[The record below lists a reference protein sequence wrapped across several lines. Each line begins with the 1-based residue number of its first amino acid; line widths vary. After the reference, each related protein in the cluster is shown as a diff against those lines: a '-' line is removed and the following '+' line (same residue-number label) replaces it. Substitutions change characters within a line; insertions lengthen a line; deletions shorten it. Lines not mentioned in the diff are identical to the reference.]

1 MRGSGFL
8 VNLLAKVAERTE
20 LAAAVMIVAIVVVMV
35 LPIPTFMLDILIAFN
50 LAVSALLVVLA
61 IYLPGPLAFSSF
73 PSVLLLTTLFRLAIS
88 VATTRQILLSG
99 DGGHIVQTFGDFVA
113 GGNLVVG
120 MVVFLIITI
129 VNFLVVTKGCERVA
143 EVAARFSLDGM
154 PGKQMS
160 IDSDLRAGLIDQNEA
175 RRRRGVLEKESQL
188 FGAMDGAMK
197 FVKGDAIAGL
207 LIIFVNLLGGLTI
220 GVLQHDLTAGAA
232 AKLYCILSIGDG
244 LIGQIPALLISVAAG
259 MIITRVVQSDDK
271 TTNIGRDMVDQITSQ
286 PKALL
291 IAGSLMLVFATV
303 PGMPTSTLVVLGML
317 LVGGGILKVR
327 AAMKGSEED
336 AAGGDHDAL
345 GTSFSDMDV
354 PKFEDD
360 QELDDLSGFSA
371 FNPLVLEV
379 SGELA
384 ADVRTQLVN
393 AVRDARNR
401 LVSKLGAPIPPLS
414 VRTNASAPPEK
425 LQLLI
430 NQVPVLLHQ
439 VREGEICIRESAGNL
454 ENLGIEIDVEPDRA
468 TGFQRVWA
476 NESDADRLLECG
488 IGFWDNASVLSQQV
502 EDVLRRNVHSFVGI
516 QECAEILQE
525 VEKAQPELV
534 KEFNRVVPLSRFA
547 EVLQRLLGEGVSVRN
562 IKIILQS
569 LIDWGQRERDVVTL
583 TEHVRVALR
592 QQISYQFSQ
601 QGVLNVLLL
610 DDELED
616 LVRSSIRQSSMG
628 SFLALDPETSQ
639 AVVDRIRE
647 IVADPAPTAGFP
659 VILTPVD
666 LRRYV
671 RKIVETDLFRLPVLS
686 FNEIIPELSVQ
697 PLTRISL
704 QL

>member
-1 MRGSGFL
+1 MKRNSFL
-8 VNLLAKVAERTE
+8 ASVLAKVAARTE

-88 VATTRQILLSG
+88 VATTRQILLTG

-160 IDSDLRAGLIDQNEA
+160 IDSDLRAGLIDQTEA
-175 RRRRGVLEKESQL
+175 RRRRNVLEKESQL

-207 LIIFVNLLGGLTI
+207 LIIFVNLLGGMTI
-220 GVLQHDLTAGAA
+220 GTLQRDMTAGAA

-271 TTNIGRDMVDQITSQ
+271 ATNIGRDIVDQVTSQ
-286 PKALL
+286 PKALI
-291 IAGSLMLVFATV
+291 IAGTLMLVFATV
-303 PGMPTSTLVVLGML
+303 PGMPTSTLVVLGMM
-317 LVGGGILKVR
+317 LVGGGVIKIR
-327 AAMKGSEED
+327 AARLVTED
-336 AAGGDHDAL
+336 ESAEGDRDAL

-360 QELDDLSGFSA
+360 LERDDLSGFSA

-379 SGELA
+379 SGALSAE
-384 ADVRTQLVN
+384 VRTQLVN

-401 LVSKLGAPIPPLS
+401 LVSRLGAPIPPLS
-414 VRTNASAPPEK
+414 VRANPAVPTEK

-439 VREGEICIRESAGNL
+439 MREGEICIRESASNL
-454 ENLGIEIDVEPDRA
+454 ENLGITIDVAPDRA

-476 NESDADRLLECG
+476 SEDEADRLLECG
-488 IGFWDNASVLSQQV
+488 IGYWDNAAVLSQQV

-516 QECAEILQE
+516 QECAEVLQE

-569 LIDWGQRERDVVTL
+569 LIEWGQRERDVVTL

-628 SFLALDPETSQ
+628 SFIALDPETSQ
-639 AVVDRIRE
+639 AMVDRIRE

>member
-1 MRGSGFL
+1 MKDDDFL
-8 VNLLAKVAERTE
+8 TSMLNKAAARTE
-20 LAAAVMIVAIVVVMV
+20 LAAAVLVVAIVVVMV
-35 LPIPTFMLDILIAFN
+35 LPIPIFILDILIALN

-99 DGGHIVQTFGDFVA
+99 DGGHIVETFGQFVA

-207 LIIFVNLLGGLTI
+207 IIIFVNLLGGLTI
-220 GVLQHDLTAGAA
+220 GMLQRDMTAGAA
-232 AKLYCILSIGDG
+232 AQLYCILSIGDG
-244 LIGQIPALLISVAAG
+244 LIAQIPALLISVAAG

-271 TTNIGRDMVDQITSQ
+271 ETNIGRDMIQQITAQ

-291 IAGSLMLVFATV
+291 ISGSLMLVFATV
-303 PGMPTSTLVVLGML
+303 PGMPTSTLVVLGGML
-317 LVGGGILKVR
+317 MAGGMFKLR
-327 AAMKGSEED
+327 AAMKGKGDDLADGD
-336 AAGGDHDAL
+336 ADAL
-345 GTSFSDMDV
+345 GTSYSDMDV
-354 PKFEDD
+354 PKFGDH
-360 QELDDLSGFSA
+360 QERDDLSGFSA
-371 FNPLVLEV
+371 FNPLVLEI
-379 SGELA
+379 SEALSPEQ
-384 ADVRTQLVN
+384 RTQIVN

-401 LVSKLGAPIPPLS
+401 LVTKLGAPIPPLS
-414 VRTNASAPPEK
+414 IRVNPASPAER

-430 NQVPVLLHQ
+430 NQVPMLQHTL
-439 VREGEICIRESAGNL
+439 REGQICIRESASNL
-454 ENLGIEIDVEPDRA
+454 ENIGVEIDVEPDRA

-476 NESDADRLLECG
+476 SVEDAERLQECG
-488 IGFWDNASVLSQQV
+488 IGFWDDAAVLSQQT
-502 EDVLRRNVHSFVGI
+502 EDVLRRNIHSFVGI
-516 QECAEILQE
+516 QECAEILTE

-628 SFLALDPETSQ
+628 SFLALDPETTQ
-639 AVVDRIRE
+639 NVVDRIRE
-647 IVADPAPTAGFP
+647 VVADPAPTAGFP

-671 RKIVETDLFRLPVLS
+671 RKMVETDLFRLPVLS

>member
-1 MRGSGFL
+1 MRNSSFL
-8 VNLLAKVAERTE
+8 TSVLGKVAARTE
-20 LAAAVMIVAIVVVMV
+20 LVAAVMVVAIVVVMV
-35 LPIPTFMLDILIAFN
+35 LPIPVVVLDVLIALN

-88 VATTRQILLSG
+88 VATTRQILLTG
-99 DGGHIVQTFGDFVA
+99 DGGHIVETFGRFVA

-175 RRRRGVLEKESQL
+175 RRRRSVLEKESQL

-207 LIIFVNLLGGLTI
+207 LIIFVNLIGGLVI
-220 GVLQHDLTAGAA
+220 GTMQRGMPAGEAA
-232 AKLYCILSIGDG
+232 ALYCILSIGDG
-244 LIGQIPALLISVAAG
+244 LIAQIPALLISVAAG

-271 TTNIGRDMVDQITSQ
+271 TTNIGRDIIDQVTSQ
-286 PKALL
+286 PKALG
-291 IAGSLMLVFATV
+291 IAGGMMLVFATV
-303 PGMPTSTLVVLGML
+303 PGMPTSTMVVLGAL
-317 LVGGGILKVR
+317 LLLGALFKLR
-327 AAMKGSEED
+327 AGNKTEQDDTD
-336 AAGGDHDAL
+336 ADRDAL
-345 GTSFSDMDV
+345 GTSFSDMNLS
-354 PKFEDD
+354 KFEDD

-371 FNPLVLEV
+371 FNPLVLDV
-379 SGELA
+379 PAELPV
-384 ADVRTQLVN
+384 DQRTQLVN

-401 LVSKLGAPIPPLS
+401 LVTKLGAPIPALS
-414 VRTNASAPPEK
+414 VRLNPATPADK
-425 LQLLI
+425 LQILI
-430 NQVPVLLHQ
+430 NQVPVLSHQ
-439 VREGEICIRESAGNL
+439 IRPGQICIRESATNL
-454 ENLGIEIDVEPDRA
+454 ENLGVPIEVDPDRT

-476 NESDADRLLECG
+476 DESQSERLLECG
-488 IGFWDNASVLSQQV
+488 IGFWDGASVLSQQA
-502 EDVLRRNVHSFVGI
+502 EDVLRRNIASFVGI

-628 SFLALDPETSQ
+628 SFLALDPETAQ
-639 AVVDRIRE
+639 TMVERIRE

>member
-1 MRGSGFL
+1 MKTDSML
-8 VNLLAKVAERTE
+8 TSLLTKVAARTE
-20 LAAAVMIVAIVVVMV
+20 LAAAVLVVAIVVVMV
-35 LPIPTFMLDILIAFN
+35 LPIPVFVLDILIALN

-99 DGGHIVQTFGDFVA
+99 DGGHIVETFGQFVA

-175 RRRRGVLEKESQL
+175 RRRRSVLEKESQL

-207 LIIFVNLLGGLTI
+207 IIIFVNLLGGLTI
-220 GVLQHDLTAGAA
+220 GTLQHDMTASAA

-244 LIGQIPALLISVAAG
+244 LIAQIPALLISVAAG

-271 TTNIGRDMVDQITSQ
+271 TTNIGRDIVEQVTAQ

-291 IAGSLMLVFATV
+291 ISGGLMLVFATV
-303 PGMPTSTLVVLGML
+303 PGMPTSTLVVLGGL
-317 LVGGGILKVR
+317 LMAGGLLKLR
-327 AAMKGSEED
+327 AAMKGE
-336 AAGGDHDAL
+336 GDEIAEGDGDAL
-345 GTSFSDMDV
+345 GTSYSDLDA
-354 PKFEDD
+354 PKFGDE

-371 FNPLVLEV
+371 FNPLVLEISDALV
-379 SGELA
+379 AEQ
-384 ADVRTQLVN
+384 RTLLVN

-401 LVSKLGAPIPPLS
+401 LVTKLGAPIPPLS
-414 VRTNASAPPEK
+414 IRVNPASSAER

-430 NQVPVLLHQ
+430 NQVPMLLHQ
-439 VREGEICIRESAGNL
+439 VREGQICIRESASNL
-454 ENLGIEIDVEPDRA
+454 ENLGIEIDVEPDRT

-476 NESDADRLLECG
+476 SEADAERLSECG
-488 IGFWDNASVLSQQV
+488 IGYWDNASVLSQQA
-502 EDVLRRNVHSFVGI
+502 EDVLRRNVQSFVGI

-525 VEKAQPELV
+525 VEKGQPELV

-547 EVLQRLLGEGVSVRN
+547 EVLQRLLSEGVSVRN

-616 LVRSSIRQSSMG
+616 LVRSSIRQSAMG
-628 SFLALDPETSQ
+628 SFLALDPETTQ
-639 AVVDRIRE
+639 NVVDRIRE
-647 IVADPAPTAGFP
+647 VVADPAPTAGFP

-671 RKIVETDLFRLPVLS
+671 RKMVETDLFRLPVLS

>member
-1 MRGSGFL
+1 MKHSGVL
-8 VNLLAKVAERTE
+8 MNLLAKVAERTE
-20 LAAAVMIVAIVVVMV
+20 LAAAVMVVAIVVVMV
-35 LPIPTFMLDILIAFN
+35 LPIPTFMLDILIAMN

-88 VATTRQILLSG
+88 VATTRQILLEG
-99 DGGHIVQTFGDFVA
+99 DGGHIVQVFGDFVA

-220 GVLQHDLTAGAA
+220 GVLQRDMTAGAA

-244 LIGQIPALLISVAAG
+244 LIAQIPALLISVAAG

-271 TTNIGRDMVDQITSQ
+271 TTNIGRDIVDQVTSQ

-291 IAGSLMLVFATV
+291 IAGALMLVFATV
-303 PGMPTSTLVVLGML
+303 PGMPTSTLVVLGVML
-317 LVGGGILKVR
+317 VAGGLFKVR
-327 AAMKGSEED
+327 AAMKGNEIE
-336 AAGGDHDAL
+336 AGSGDQDAL

-354 PKFEDD
+354 RKFEDD

-379 SGELA
+379 SGQLQPEA
-384 ADVRTQLVN
+384 RTQLVN

-414 VRTNASAPPEK
+414 VRTNAAAHAEK

-439 VREGEICIRESAGNL
+439 IREGEICIRESAGNL
-454 ENLGIEIDVEPDRA
+454 ENLGVTIDVEPDRA

-476 NESDADRLLECG
+476 KESEAERLLECG
-488 IGFWDNASVLSQQV
+488 IGFWDNAAVLSQQA

-525 VEKAQPELV
+525 VERAQPELV

-647 IVADPAPTAGFP
+647 VVADPAPTAGFP

-697 PLTRISL
+697 PLSRISL

>member
-1 MRGSGFL
+1 MKQSGTL
-8 VNLLAKVAERTE
+8 VRLLNLVAARTE
-20 LAAAVMIVAIVVVMV
+20 IAAAMILVAIVLVMV
-35 LPIPTFMLDILIAFN
+35 LPIPTFILDILIAFN
-50 LAVSALLVVLA
+50 LAVSLVLVVLA

-73 PSVLLLTTLFRLAIS
+73 PSVLLLTTLLRLSIS
-88 VATTRQILLSG
+88 VATTRQILLIG
-99 DGGHIVQTFGDFVA
+99 DGGHIVETFGLFVA

-175 RRRRGVLEKESQL
+175 RRRRTVLEKESQL

-207 LIIFVNLLGGLTI
+207 LIIFVNLIGGLTI
-220 GVLQHDLTAGAA
+220 GTLQRGLSASQAA
-232 AKLYCILSIGDG
+232 RDYSILSIGDG
-244 LIGQIPALLISVAAG
+244 LIGQIPALLISLAAG

-271 TTNIGRDMVDQITSQ
+271 TTNIGRDMVAQVFSE
-286 PKALL
+286 PKAPL
-291 IAGSLMLVFATV
+291 IAGVLMLVFATV
-303 PGMPTSTLVVLGML
+303 PGMPSTTLVVLGGVLFVIGL
-317 LVGGGILKVR
+317 LKLR
-327 AAMKGSEED
+327 AMSQADETDPNE
-336 AAGGDHDAL
+336 AERDAL
-345 GTSFSDMDV
+345 GTAFSDMDV
-354 PKFEDD
+354 PKFGDD

-371 FNPLVLEV
+371 FNPLALEV
-379 SGELA
+379 PEGLSPEF
-384 ADVRTQLVN
+384 RIQLVN

-401 LVSKLGAPIPPLS
+401 LVTKLGAPVPALAVRVNPALARDKIS
-414 VRTNASAPPEK
+414 V
-425 LQLLI
+425 LI
-430 NQVPVLLHQ
+430 NQVPVLGHQ
-439 VREGEICIRESAGNL
+439 VRENQICIRESASNL
-454 ENLGIEIDVEPDRA
+454 EALGLAFEVEPDRA

-476 NESDADRLLECG
+476 DQGLAGKLTECG
-488 IGFWDNASVLSQQV
+488 IGFWDNASVLSQQA
-502 EDVLRRNVHSFVGI
+502 EDVLRRNIHSFVGI

-525 VEKAQPELV
+525 VEKSQPELV

-547 EVLQRLLGEGVSVRN
+547 EVLQRLLSEGVSVRN

-616 LVRSSIRQSSMG
+616 MVRSSIRQSSMG

-686 FNEIIPELSVQ
+686 FNEVIPELSVQ

-704 QL
+704 Q